1 MEENKGHKIECENV
15 VFLDH
20 EKHWKRRKIKEA
32 IYINAINPTKAE
44 DKKAI
49 MNLEKYYDLDPMWSD
64 FNKVHIQILS
74 KKFGG
79 VM

>member
-1 MEENKGHKIECENV
+1 MKSTGKEG
-15 VFLDH
+15 
-20 EKHWKRRKIKEA
+20 IKEA
-32 IYINAINPTKAE
+32 IYINAINPTKAM

-49 MNLEKYYDLDPMWSD
+49 MNLEKGYDLDPMWSD
-64 FNKVHIQILS
+64 FNKVHRQTLA